1 MASCSDKFKLPI
13 RPLELRRS
21 ESPMFKRIRYQQVCI
36 AREGRNN
43 GPDVWIFR
51 WRETQPDGGGVFHQV
66 CSSES
71 SGLTSNPRQQGNSSI
86 LTSTTDLRAVN
97 CSLRGERTG
106 RGQRQEGVLNK
117 SGVQMLFGQLD
128 TSSVAKLPAGRSQ
141 VSCRRGMARQPSN
154 GRRNESEAS
163 EHHECHFQSCHASRV
178 GGEESDLACA
188 AKRKT

>member
-1 MASCSDKFKLPI
+1 MASCSDKFKMPI

-21 ESPMFKRIRYQQVCI
+21 ESPMFKRIRYQQGGI
-36 AREGRNN
+36 AREGKNKPQGCR
-43 GPDVWIFR
+43 G
-51 WRETQPDGGGVFHQV
+51 DGGGVFHQV

-178 GGEESDLACA
+178 GGEESDRACA